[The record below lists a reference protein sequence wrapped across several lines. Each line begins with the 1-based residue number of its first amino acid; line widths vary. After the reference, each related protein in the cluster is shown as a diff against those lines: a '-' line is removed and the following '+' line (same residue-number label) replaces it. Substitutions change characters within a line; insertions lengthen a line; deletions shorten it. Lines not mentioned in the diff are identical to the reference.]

1 MAKQN
6 TNIRFTFTG
15 APSVGKNFLTEST
28 TQYGAKAVRLNFGV
42 KVGTNMEFC
51 GLYGSIRDTI
61 HTYNSDNQAMDVDW
75 ADRKDPDVIAKVA
88 RYRKFRTNVGTED
101 DEIKEFITEYDFI
114 QYLADE
120 LRDYKQNIRVTGN
133 MSIRYDNKGV
143 LRRNFNIDGVWMRR
157 DKDKKKLSIMVPLTY
172 WKDCVDKSDLKE
184 TGKIYV
190 NGYVPQY
197 IDKENPCKYLPLT
210 VVFNTNAFNM
220 DDAKQKGQF
229 ECRNELIDTK
239 AKTPE
244 TMMWDVR
251 IVNGAQE
258 VEFDESQLTKLQKK
272 LIELG
277 EKTLD
282 DFRPRGQIF
291 GDRISELRFNEPYA
305 KEAYAN
311 GPVDTGYKIS
321 EFEDE
326 IYVPTKD
333 ESIDD
338 MEKNA
343 AKPKAKVKDDLPF
356 EVTETKA
363 AADEEEYF

>member
-28 TQYGAKAVRLNFGV
+28 TQYGAKDVRLNFGV

-120 LRDYKQNIRVTGN
+120 LRDYKQDIRVTGN
-133 MSIRYDNKGV
+133 MSVRYDNKGV

-157 DKDKKKLSIMVPLTY
+157 DKDKTMLSIMVPFTY

-190 NGYVPQY
+190 NGYVLQY
-197 IDKENPCKYLPLT
+197 INSDVKNKYLPLT
-210 VVFNTNAFNM
+210 LVFDTTVFNM
-220 DDAKQKGQF
+220 DKPKQKAQF
-229 ECRNELIDTK
+229 EYRNELIDTK
-239 AKTPE
+239 AKTPQ
-244 TMMWDVR
+244 TMMWDIRV
-251 IVNGAQE
+251 VNGAPE
-258 VEFDESQLTKLQKK
+258 VEFDESCLNKLQKMQ
-272 LIELG
+272 IELG
-277 EKTLD
+277 EKTLE

-291 GDRISELRFNEPYA
+291 GDRISELRFYTPDFTGDY
-305 KEAYAN
+305 KE
-311 GPVDTGYKIS
+311 GPVDTGHKVS

-333 ESIDD
+333 ESVDD
-338 MEKNA
+338 MEKSA
-343 AKPKAKVKDDLPF
+343 AKPKAPAKSDLPF
-356 EVTETKA
+356 EV
-363 AADEEEYF
+363 ADEDEDDDKPLF